1 MGMFDDIS
9 VVAKLP
15 VNQQMIDL
23 GLDKNNRSF
32 QTKDL
37 ECCLNKYFIQ
47 DGILFLQK
55 YKINEWV
62 EGDQSSKSFLDRLG
76 HLKREEPYL
85 ENSNYHG
92 TINFYSF
99 DVIGNLDCTTDYKAT
114 FTHGKLDNIELIEF
128 KTRDNTESTAKMK
141 AMMEEQLKRSKKWY
155 NKYIFNTKVWMAIRK
170 FICRM
175 LYKFEEW
182 IADTRI
188 HMP

>member
-9 VVAKLP
+9 VAEKLP

-23 GLDKNNRSF
+23 GLDKNNRGF

-85 ENSNYHG
+85 ENCNYHG

-155 NKYIFNTKVWMAIRK
+155 NKYIFNTKVWMVIRK
-170 FICRM
+170 FICRV

-182 IADTRI
+182 LADTRI

>member
-9 VVAKLP
+9 VAAKLP

-37 ECCLNKYFIQ
+37 ECCLDKYFIQ

-55 YKINEWV
+55 YKNNEWV
-62 EGDQSSKSFLDRLG
+62 EGDQSSKSWLDRLG
-76 HLKREEPYL
+76 HMKRTEPYL
-85 ENSNYHG
+85 ENCNYHG
-92 TINFYSF
+92 EINFYSF
-99 DVIGNLDCTTDYKAT
+99 DVVGNLDCTTDYKAT
-114 FTHGKLDNIELIEF
+114 FTHGILDNIELIEF

-155 NKYIFNTKVWMAIRK
+155 NKYIFNTKIWIAIRK

-175 LYKFEEW
+175 LYKFEQW
-182 IADTRI
+182 LADTRI

>member
-9 VVAKLP
+9 VAAKLP

-37 ECCLNKYFIQ
+37 DCALDTYIIQ

-62 EGDQSSKSFLDRLG
+62 EGDKSSKSWIDRLG
-76 HLKREEPYL
+76 HMERTEPYL
-85 ENSNYHG
+85 ENCNYHG
-92 TINFYSF
+92 EINFYSF
-99 DVIGNLDCTTDYKAT
+99 DVVGDLDCTTDYKAT
-114 FTHGKLDNIELIEF
+114 FTHGILDNIELIEF
-128 KTRDNTESTAKMK
+128 KTRDNTESKAKLK
-141 AMMEEQLKRSKKWY
+141 EVIEEQLKRSKKWY
-155 NKYIFNTKVWMAIRK
+155 NKYIFDTKIWIAIRK
-170 FICRM
+170 FICRV
-175 LYKFEEW
+175 LYKFEQC
-182 IADTRI
+182 IANARI